1 MDQKLAATTAIVM
14 LVATIGAYSSNSTP
28 DKSTPNNSTL
38 GNSTT
43 STIPVA
49 VTAPPHPL
57 QAHRTVCV
65 GDSVTAG
72 FADPDNWP
80 YHLKTRL
87 GGDWEIIN
95 QGVGGAT
102 TADMLARIDP
112 VLELNPHF
120 VIIMG
125 GINDLAKGESLE
137 TIKANIGAMCTRVES
152 YGAVPVLCTVTPTGD
167 YLTQKDDLNTW
178 ITEYARMK
186 GYDLID
192 FYAVLDYKSNPG
204 YPDPALVYDGTHPN
218 KEGHIAMASA
228 IDLAI
233 FTGNANNSTPQSTA
247 DVQ

>member
-1 MDQKLAATTAIVM
+1 MFSVACIAIAALVVTA
-14 LVATIGAYSSNSTP
+14 TGYSSTGTSAKITAGNSTRSNSTLS
-28 DKSTPNNSTL
+28 DMSV
-38 GNSTT
+38 GNGTT
-43 STIPVA
+43 STIPLA

-95 QGVGGAT
+95 HGVGGAT
-102 TADMLARIDP
+102 TADMLARIDA

-125 GINDLAKGESLE
+125 GINDLGSGVPLE
-137 TIKANIGAMCTRVES
+137 TTKENVAAMGTRVES
-152 YGAVPVLCTVTPTGD
+152 YGAVPVVCTVTPTSNHFVKQD
-167 YLTQKDDLNTW
+167 ELNTW
-178 ITEYARMK
+178 ITEYARVH
-186 GYDLID
+186 GYPLID
-192 FYAVLDYKSNPG
+192 FYAVINNVLNPG
-204 YPDPALVYDGTHPN
+204 FSDPALVFDGTHPN
-218 KEGHIAMASA
+218 STGYAAMGNA

-233 FTGNANNSTPQSTA
+233 FTGAQDSS
-247 DVQ
+247 